1 MLYGSTSQHQPLV
14 HTTPPSTPGTPPDV
28 REIAPLLPRP
38 LADKEPEWVRH
49 RLGERHMVLSNLV
62 LTLATSMLDVVC
74 YAKYNT
80 FSSNQTGNTV
90 MLATASLHL
99 RTSPRKCILATTSL
113 VSWLTGAFLFGQVRK
128 NRRNSRGWL
137 FVTSS
142 VQMAVL
148 GLYVWLISPA
158 APTSFDLDGRYEWVS
173 MATCAFQSGI
183 QFVMATGVGVR
194 EINAATVTASYAS
207 LVADPLLFSATS
219 QQGRDRRIV
228 YLVTFWVGC
237 ILGLFIEQHLGAWI
251 AALIV
256 AGVKLLS
263 FIIIYRADEAE

>member
-1 MLYGSTSQHQPLV
+1 MSYGATG
-14 HTTPPSTPGTPPDV
+14 PPASLASASPTPPDT
-28 REIAPLLPRP
+28 REIAPLLPS
-38 LADKEPEWVRH
+38 DKDRWTRH
-49 RLGERHMVLSNLV
+49 RLGGRAMVVSNLI

-74 YAKYNT
+74 YAKYST

-113 VSWLTGAFLFGQVRK
+113 VAWLTGAFLFGQARRS
-128 NRRNSRGWL
+128 RRNSRGWL
-137 FVTSS
+137 FVTSGA
-142 VQMAVL
+142 QMAVL
-148 GLYVWLISPA
+148 LLYVWLISPY
-158 APTSFDLDGRYEWVS
+158 APSVFDLDGRYEWVS

-207 LVADPLLFSATS
+207 LVADPLLFSTTP
-219 QQGRDRRIV
+219 QQGRDRRVV
-228 YLVTFWVGC
+228 YLVTFWLGC
-237 ILGLFIEQHLGAWI
+237 ILGLFFEQHLGAWA

-263 FIIIYRADEAE
+263 FAIIYHAEEAE